1 MLERSEQSLSRHRRT
16 AREEQAKVVFSQ
28 TQVRA
33 GDWLWL
39 CRQGAENDVCE
50 ELALYRV
57 TGEAIQAALV
67 RSSSQP
73 KQEVLLTFV
82 RQGIP
87 VAAVIPPDAQ
97 AIVSVVRRLIKR
109 PVVIHVFAPDSD
121 EGNML
126 SARAESM
133 RELLVTLLREAGVD
147 IVSDGEAALQ
157 AGGQL
162 VQVCFLARD
171 QVAVG
176 VLPAIKAQS
185 IFPGGRQRFR
195 KPKDAPSRSAR
206 KLEEALVWSGHSPA
220 PGEVCVDLGA
230 APGGWSQVLVDRR
243 CHVVAIDPGKLAPEI
258 ARRVEHLRMNAFSFA
273 PEIPSDWVVCDM
285 AYRPLEVAALLA
297 RWGRHRWAQF
307 LIANF
312 KLPMKKRVEM
322 VGRIREILATGGWT
336 GLKIRQLY
344 HDREEVTVAA
354 WRGFGRDTR
363 VPVRATASESSHT
376 QAAPALT
383 GQPSRNSKTG
393 RVSKSRRDGQPTHE
407 AKPAPASK
415 PKRGPKPKTGKGA
428 ESSTAGR
435 KKTGSTRSKPAKSR
449 GADRSDSPTQP
460 RSNYKSGTQGVRGGS
475 GSGTSKGHVRRS

>member
-109 PVVIHVFAPDSD
+109 PVVVHVFAPDSD

-147 IVSDGEAALQ
+147 IVSDGEAALH

-171 QVAVG
+171 QVAIG

-230 APGGWSQVLVDRR
+230 APGGWSQVLVERR

-285 AYRPLEVAALLA
+285 A
-297 RWGRHRWAQF
+297 
-307 LIANF
+307 
-312 KLPMKKRVEM
+312 
-322 VGRIREILATGGWT
+322 
-336 GLKIRQLY
+336 
-344 HDREEVTVAA
+344 
-354 WRGFGRDTR
+354 
-363 VPVRATASESSHT
+363 
-376 QAAPALT
+376 
-383 GQPSRNSKTG
+383 
-393 RVSKSRRDGQPTHE
+393 
-407 AKPAPASK
+407 
-415 PKRGPKPKTGKGA
+415 
-428 ESSTAGR
+428 
-435 KKTGSTRSKPAKSR
+435 
-449 GADRSDSPTQP
+449 
-460 RSNYKSGTQGVRGGS
+460 
-475 GSGTSKGHVRRS
+475 